1 MSDIPSIENIQ
12 RKIYTIRGV
21 QVMLDEDLSILYNVE
36 TRALNQ
42 AVKRNRQRFPVEF
55 MFQLNET
62 EMEILRSQFVI
73 SSWGGRR
80 YLPYAFTEQGV
91 AMLSTVLHSE
101 TAIKVSIQ
109 LESWYA

>member
-42 AVKRNRQRFPVEF
+42 AVKRNKERFL
-55 MFQLNET
+55 LNLCFSLMKLNGNLEVT
-62 EMEILRSQFVI
+62 ICDLKL
-73 SSWGGRR
+73 GR
-80 YLPYAFTEQGV
+80 
-91 AMLSTVLHSE
+91 
-101 TAIKVSIQ
+101 
-109 LESWYA
+109 